1 MEGSLIQ
8 GADIV
13 VGGSFFGLTPETLI
27 DAQNHFLDGTTAN
40 CLRAEKNITNKL
52 PWIPVG
58 TIVKVATY
66 MRRAVS
72 SKSIADGLKGYWPTT

>member
-27 DAQNHFLDGTTAN
+27 DAQIHFLDGMTTKF
-40 CLRAEKNITNKL
+40 LRAEKDN
-52 PWIPVG
+52 
-58 TIVKVATY
+58 
-66 MRRAVS
+66 
-72 SKSIADGLKGYWPTT
+72 D